1 MATGSPSAAVAALP
15 ADSTDPLAKFL
26 HVPLKVSAE
35 AIVTGLTVRELFR
48 LDKGSIV
55 TTSQSSIANLPL
67 YAGKKLIAW
76 GEFQV
81 VGTRLAFRVG
91 ELA

>member
-1 MATGSPSAAVAALP
+1 MATGSQSAAIAALP

-35 AIVTGLTVRELFR
+35 AKVTGLTVRELFR
-48 LDKGSIV
+48 LEKGSIV
-55 TTSQSSIANLPL
+55 TTAQPSIANLPL

-81 VGTRLAFRVG
+81 LGERLAFRVG